1 MKNAIVGILS
11 FLGGAAIAAFVT
23 YKVVDKKAEEKY
35 ETLFQEELASVK
47 ERFTVPKANPVKDFV
62 ESKSNIPVSDIVS
75 TKSPLEK
82 PSLKVAYARS
92 IENYRNYSNRDYE
105 KEKEDKE
112 DKTAYVVTP
121 EEFGEDDDYETQEL
135 TFYADG
141 ILADEDD
148 TILNADEVLGK
159 GSLDHMGEYDDDTLH
174 VKNEKRKLYYEVL
187 ADERSYEE
195 ATGKTPHLDKDGED

>member
-35 ETLFQEELASVK
+35 EALFQEELASVK

-105 KEKEDKE
+105 KEREEKE